1 MKYENYLS
9 SDLNLYLFSEIEGF
23 ALLNTEI
30 ESGIRDAFV
39 AKQLLAFGEI
49 EGLRGDLLM
58 SAFRSKAD
66 IKTRVYEG
74 PLLAETVEKGF
85 LGHRHARM
93 IQE

>member
-58 SAFRSKAD
+58 SAFRSIVLQNYFGTSRAQD
-66 IKTRVYEG
+66 
-74 PLLAETVEKGF
+74 
-85 LGHRHARM
+85 
-93 IQE
+93 